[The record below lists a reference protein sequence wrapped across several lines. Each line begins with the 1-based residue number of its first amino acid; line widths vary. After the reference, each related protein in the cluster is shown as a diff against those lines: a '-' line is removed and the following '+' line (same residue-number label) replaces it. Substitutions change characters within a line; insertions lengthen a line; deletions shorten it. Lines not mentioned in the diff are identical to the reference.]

1 MSKKTELAVD
11 QKMEIAIAKAKEAR
25 KRVKDEARLALLDN
39 EKYVDYLASVEDE
52 SDQVRALTTIM
63 EQLNKMKPIV
73 TNDGSKYG
81 VNIYPVAEYVFGPVA
96 SRVVGIIAGSSAMF
110 TDERQVEFEAITGLN
125 YLTCAK
131 ARDAIGSPAYY
142 SKGVL
147 ANAIPGN
154 GDDLKNAVTAVCTAL
169 KIDLEYADR
178 VNTSTIDKWFT
189 VAKAK
194 ADKQYGEFKKTE
206 TVDAGNNF
214 VLEDQ
219 Y

>member
-1 MSKKTELAVD
+1 MSKKTELTVE
-11 QKMEIAIAKAKEAR
+11 QKMAVAIEKAKEAR
-25 KRVKDEARLALLDN
+25 KVAKDEARLALLDN

-52 SDQVRALTTIM
+52 SDQVKSLTTIM

-110 TDERQVEFEAITGLN
+110 TDERQAEFEAITGLN

-147 ANAIPGN
+147 ANHIPGN
-154 GDDLKNAVTAVCTAL
+154 GDDVKNAVTAVCIAL
-169 KIDLEYADR
+169 NIDLDYANK
-178 VNTSTIDKWFT
+178 VNSSTIDKWFT
-189 VAKAK
+189 IAKAK

-206 TVDAGNNF
+206 IVDADNKF
-214 VLEDQ
+214 VLED
-219 Y
+219 